1 MANLD
6 LLMSSREEAYEEMRL
21 AIPGL
26 AWTLAD
32 RVELTARQIA
42 AKERFDELNRL
53 VRGFRSV

>member
-1 MANLD
+1 MAHLN
-6 LLMSSREEAYEEMRL
+6 LLMSSREDAYEEMRR

-32 RVELTARQIA
+32 RAELTARQIA
-42 AKERFDELNRL
+42 AKARFDELNRQ